1 MFFNFIFIVF
11 YSVPEIT
18 ELYARFSKKLGPNQY
33 HLERNNNPSNGF
45 YTYTA
50 AESGDIFTTRC
61 TDQLQ
66 VHRMYIDALS
76 KHAEGEADT
85 VLREIATDLLRKD
98 IIKKA
103 YNNCTGC
110 AVDDPSQKNH
120 TCLLDWPISVDRYFE
135 DCYNG
140 LSRELLVGL
149 YAASQLLE
157 DGDMVLKDKYVGLF
171 LGENKSKIQNLLCV
185 EIHEDTLISC
195 FIEGFFEQLSLY
207 IK

>member
-1 MFFNFIFIVF
+1 
-11 YSVPEIT
+11 
-18 ELYARFSKKLGPNQY
+18 
-33 HLERNNNPSNGF
+33 
-45 YTYTA
+45 
-50 AESGDIFTTRC
+50 
-61 TDQLQ
+61 
-66 VHRMYIDALS
+66 MYIDALS

-195 FIEGFFEQLSLY
+195 FIEGFLSSLVCILNEDMLYDVVYKSDLFIQLLV
-207 IK
+207 

>member
-1 MFFNFIFIVF
+1 
-11 YSVPEIT
+11 
-18 ELYARFSKKLGPNQY
+18 
-33 HLERNNNPSNGF
+33 
-45 YTYTA
+45 
-50 AESGDIFTTRC
+50 
-61 TDQLQ
+61 
-66 VHRMYIDALS
+66 MYIDALS

-120 TCLLDWPISVDRYFE
+120 TCLLEWSFSVDEYFE
-135 DCYNG
+135 ECYNA

-149 YAASQLLE
+149 YADSQLLE
-157 DGDMVLKDKYVGLF
+157 DGSMVLKDKYIGVFLVG
-171 LGENKSKIQNLLCV
+171 NKSKIQNLLLADANN
-185 EIHEDTLISC
+185 DTLISC
-195 FIEGFFEQLSLY
+195 FIEGFFEQLCLY